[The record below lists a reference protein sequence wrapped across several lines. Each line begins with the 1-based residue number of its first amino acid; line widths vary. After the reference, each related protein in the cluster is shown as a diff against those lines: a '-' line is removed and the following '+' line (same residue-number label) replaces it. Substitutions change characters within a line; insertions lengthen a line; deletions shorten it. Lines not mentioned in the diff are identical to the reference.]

1 MQPEIKTFTEKNLVG
16 QRLRMSLAGNRTP
29 ELWQQFMQRRK
40 EIKNAAGPDLYS
52 VEVYNPMY
60 FERFDPKNEFEKW
73 AAIEVTDFDALAAG
87 LETIVIPGGLYAVFL
102 HKGTASQ
109 AVTTYQYIFGTWLP
123 NADYVLDD
131 RPHLAVMGAKYKND
145 DPYSEETL
153 WIPIRAKGTP
163 TSV

>member
-73 AAIEVTDFDALAAG
+73 AAIEVTDFDALPAG
-87 LETIVIPGGLYAVFL
+87 LETL
-102 HKGTASQ
+102 
-109 AVTTYQYIFGTWLP
+109 
-123 NADYVLDD
+123 
-131 RPHLAVMGAKYKND
+131 
-145 DPYSEETL
+145 
-153 WIPIRAKGTP
+153 
-163 TSV
+163 